1 MGRDPNRKA
10 KETPNRGKSPDFGK
24 AAFES
29 AGQLSRKKPER
40 NRTFPPGKQMWRVGV
55 QHKRIGQT
63 RESGKPEPS
72 KVPVS

>member
-40 NRTFPPGKQMWRVGV
+40 NRTIPPGKQKDGEGV
-55 QHKRIGQT
+55 R
-63 RESGKPEPS
+63 P
-72 KVPVS
+72 